1 MAGRVY
7 RRFRKSTGSSPVSSL
22 GRLAT
27 VCRLKLFLFY

>member
-1 MAGRVY
+1 MVGRVY
-7 RRFRKSTGSSPVSSL
+7 RRFGITTGSIPVSSF